1 MPVDK
6 HKTVRTSVIVPA
18 DLYQQVQ
25 ELAGSN
31 DVSAAW
37 VVRHALVEFLAR
49 HNGQQAVPLKLGTG
63 NGRRSTVRNRKRT

>member
-49 HNGQQAVPLKLGTG
+49 HNGQQAVPLKLGAG